1 MVYCEQRRVALL
13 SIKRLLV
20 KGVQYIGYSFQPTTH
35 FLSITPISNQPQKK
49 EKKRLFIY
57 FLRFNRV
64 EVN

>member
-49 EKKRLFIY
+49 KKKDYLFI
-57 FLRFNRV
+57 F
-64 EVN
+64 